1 MSADFSRTPLLRRAV
16 RLEWALI
23 VWNVAEGAIAV
34 AAGLLASSVALFS
47 FGVDSIIE
55 VTSASVVLWRLLK
68 ELDRRSPQRV
78 EERERTAAKIA
89 GILLLALAVYIV
101 VDAARR
107 LIGYGREAEESV
119 IGVVLTSASLVAMPV
134 LGWAKLRT
142 AERLGSA
149 ALRADS
155 YETIT
160 CAWLS
165 LATLVGLSLNAAFGW
180 AWADPVAA
188 LVIVPLVVR
197 EGLEA
202 LRGDCCGR
210 GDAHCGP

>member
-1 MSADFSRTPLLRRAV
+1 MSADSSRTPLLRRAV

-55 VTSASVVLWRLLK
+55 VTSASVVLWRLVK
-68 ELDRRSPQRV
+68 ELDGRSPQRV

-89 GILLLALAVYIV
+89 GVLLLALAVYIV

-119 IGVVLTSASLVAMPV
+119 IGIVLTSASLVAMPV

-202 LRGDCCGR
+202 LRGDCCG
-210 GDAHCGP
+210 GDEAHCGP